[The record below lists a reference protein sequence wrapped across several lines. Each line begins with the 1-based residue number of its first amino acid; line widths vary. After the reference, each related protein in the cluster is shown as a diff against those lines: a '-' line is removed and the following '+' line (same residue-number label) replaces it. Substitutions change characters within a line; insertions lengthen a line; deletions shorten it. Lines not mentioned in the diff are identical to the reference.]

1 VSHTSFSAK
10 LRDLSFD
17 QDLTY
22 DMVREFR
29 LFAAVHLDAGMK
41 QATLVAKS
49 GESWHVRGPSGI
61 FPTRGKPLMV
71 PLVNSELDFLS
82 LGIFAAEPAGTAPF
96 KVLEQ
101 LWT

>member
-1 VSHTSFSAK
+1 MMTLSAK
-10 LRDLSFD
+10 IEDVTFD
-17 QDLTY
+17 QELRY

-61 FPTRGKPLMV
+61 FPTRGKPVMV
-71 PLVNSELDFLS
+71 PLVDSELDFLS
-82 LGIFAAEPAGTAPF
+82 LGAFAAEPAGDAPL
-96 KVLEQ
+96 KVMEQ
-101 LWT
+101 IWP